1 MKIFAHFLVLFLYVP
16 SAQAQFIGF
25 AGGGNLPRDLGQ
37 GSLETSDFDNSG
49 YFAVDVGLRRIGLVT
64 MGVHY
69 SSAGS
74 DLRLDRGDALGS
86 SAELDLSHKTVTFDT
101 RVRSPFVSSLRFFG
115 LAGAGVTRF
124 GVDVKQ
130 AVENPFPQGVPGG
143 ITSFVFTYGGG
154 VERHLHQL
162 VHLRFE
168 VRDYVSPVSDQIYRP
183 GGLWHR
189 LAVSGGIT
197 IGL

>member
-1 MKIFAHFLVLFLYVP
+1 MKIFALFLLLLGLP

-25 AGGGNLPRDLGQ
+25 AGGRNLPRDLGA
-37 GSLETSDFDNSG
+37 GSAERSGFDNGG
-49 YFAVDVGLRRIGLVT
+49 YFAVDAGLRRFRLVT
-64 MGVHY
+64 LGVHF
-69 SSAGS
+69 SLAGS
-74 DLRLDRGDALGS
+74 DLGLTRGDALGS
-86 SAELDLSHKTVTFDT
+86 SANLGLSAKTVTFDT
-101 RVRSPFVSSLRFFG
+101 RVRSPFVSSFRFFG

-130 AVENPFPQGVPGG
+130 EVENPFPQGAPGG

-154 VERHLHQL
+154 IERHLHQL

-168 VRDYVSPVSDQIYRP
+168 VRDYVSPVSTDLYRP